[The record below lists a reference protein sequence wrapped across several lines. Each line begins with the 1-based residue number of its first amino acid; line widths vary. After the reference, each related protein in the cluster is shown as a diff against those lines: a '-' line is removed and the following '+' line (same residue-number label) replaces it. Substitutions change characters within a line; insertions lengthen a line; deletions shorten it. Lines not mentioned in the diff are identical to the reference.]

1 MTIEQA
7 QELANSICNVLPYKV
22 ACVYGDFAIDI
33 PRVEI
38 SIGRNTLFSL
48 EINRLVK
55 IAGERS
61 HFITSQ
67 GNDLIFIIC

>member
-1 MTIEQA
+1 MTIQEA
-7 QELANSICNVLPYKV
+7 QELANNICNVVPYKV
-22 ACVYGDFAIDI
+22 ACVYEDFDI

-48 EINRLVK
+48 EINILVK
-55 IAGERS
+55 LAGERS

-67 GNDLIFIIC
+67 DNDLIFIIC